1 MQTKIIYVLTS
12 DIESNYC
19 EQALI
24 SVFTARYYN
33 TDAHI
38 VLVVDDRTDK
48 IFTGKRSEILKY
60 VTEKIIVP
68 FDEEI
73 SAMQRSR
80 WIKTSIRKYI
90 SGDFLFVD
98 SDTIITGSLSDVDN
112 FNCEIGAVTESH
124 LPVKKFNQYI
134 YQKVDELSKKIGWK
148 LNEEEYY
155 FSSGVIYV
163 KDTPLSKVFFEKWH
177 EFWKDSC
184 KNGLCIDQPSFAKAN
199 IALNHPIQEINGIWN
214 CVMYT
219 HVDFAISAKILH
231 FCSFRNMSY
240 IFGNEFLKK
249 VKDQGIENNDFIK
262 KSILYPH
269 KSYLPFDGYVYNYK
283 TGDFFRLITDVR
295 HTSKGLYYHLDAYY
309 DDYIGA
315 KPVEQIVKK
324 LFQRKMFLTGAILL
338 VGYKFYRVKL
348 NKKYR
353 YVSNT
358 CAAHNF

>member
-24 SVFTARYYN
+24 SIFSARYFN
-33 TDAHI
+33 PDAHI
-38 VLVVDDRTDK
+38 VIVVDDRTDK
-48 IFTGKRSEILKY
+48 IFTGKRSEILQY
-60 VTEKIIVP
+60 VTEKIVVP

-90 SGDFLFVD
+90 SGNFLFVD

-112 FNCEIGAVTESH
+112 FNCEIGAVPESH

-148 LNEEEYY
+148 LNEEKYY

-163 KDTPLSKVFFEKWH
+163 KDTPLSKLFFEKWH
-177 EFWKDSC
+177 EYWKDGC
-184 KNGLCIDQPSFAKAN
+184 ENGLCIDQPSFAKAN
-199 IALNHPIQEINGIWN
+199 ITLNRPVQVIDDAWN

-219 HVDFAISAKILH
+219 HVDIAITAKILH

-249 VKDQGIENNDFIK
+249 VKDTGIEKNDFIK
-262 KSILYPH
+262 KSILNPH
-269 KSYLPFDGYVYNYK
+269 KSYLPFDGYVYKYK
-283 TGDFFRLITDVR
+283 AGDFFRLFTDVR
-295 HTSKGLYYHLDAYY
+295 IIAKGLYFNLDAYY
-309 DDYIGA
+309 DDYLGQ
-315 KPVEQIVKK
+315 KRVEQIVKK
-324 LFQRKMFLTGAILL
+324 LFLRRLFTTGAIFL

-353 YVSNT
+353 YVTNT
-358 CAAHNF
+358 CAADNF